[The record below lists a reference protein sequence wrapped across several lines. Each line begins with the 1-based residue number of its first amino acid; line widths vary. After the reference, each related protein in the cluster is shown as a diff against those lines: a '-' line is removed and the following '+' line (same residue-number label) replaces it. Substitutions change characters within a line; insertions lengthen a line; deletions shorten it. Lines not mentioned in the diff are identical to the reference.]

1 MLTRLSNRLN
11 SEHRKIIGNTGWLFI
26 GRIFRIL
33 ISLLVST
40 WVARYLGPKEFGIL
54 QYALA
59 FSSFFLPLSTI
70 QMAPIVTRD
79 LVRQPESS
87 NVILGTAFTL
97 QLVGGA
103 IAAIASITLIFVVSP
118 EDFLVHLLV
127 AIVALK
133 FIFNSLQPIES
144 WFEARVESKF
154 KVLAENV
161 AFIFSTVLKCYLILS
176 GASVVALTIVLV
188 LETLLYSFGLIFYYQ
203 KSRQSVLNWRTNWK
217 KIQYFIRESFP
228 LVLSSTTVL
237 IYINID
243 RVMLGNM
250 VGKEA
255 VGIYSSAATLSE
267 SWWFLE
273 SIVSSSLYPMIIQ
286 SRDLGKAVYDRR
298 LQKYYDLI
306 SLMAYGLILV
316 MIPSASLVITI
327 LYGKAYQAAIP
338 ILIVH
343 ICSALFSFLGAA
355 QSHWIVNEGLQK
367 FNLYSR
373 LAGLVS
379 NILLNLLLIPL
390 YGGMGAAIAT
400 IISYAIGGYLFY
412 LVIPVTR
419 ENAVRMTKALLLPI
433 RLPKVIQEFIR

>member
-97 QLVGGA
+97 QLVVGQL
-103 IAAIASITLIFVVSP
+103 AAIASITLIFVVSP

-203 KSRQSVLNWRTNWK
+203 KKSPKCPDWRTKLEEKFTILLFENL
-217 KIQYFIRESFP
+217 FP
-228 LVLSSTTVL
+228 LVLSL
-237 IYINID
+237 Q
-243 RVMLGNM
+243 
-250 VGKEA
+250 
-255 VGIYSSAATLSE
+255 
-267 SWWFLE
+267 
-273 SIVSSSLYPMIIQ
+273 Q
-286 SRDLGKAVYDRR
+286 S
-298 LQKYYDLI
+298 
-306 SLMAYGLILV
+306 
-316 MIPSASLVITI
+316 
-327 LYGKAYQAAIP
+327 
-338 ILIVH
+338 
-343 ICSALFSFLGAA
+343 
-355 QSHWIVNEGLQK
+355 
-367 FNLYSR
+367 
-373 LAGLVS
+373 
-379 NILLNLLLIPL
+379 
-390 YGGMGAAIAT
+390 
-400 IISYAIGGYLFY
+400 
-412 LVIPVTR
+412 
-419 ENAVRMTKALLLPI
+419 
-433 RLPKVIQEFIR
+433 